1 MKRLVAAVA
10 LAGSLAAADTAA
22 AAPEHYDFDK
32 RHTSIL
38 FFINHL
44 GFSYVQGEFLDYDG
58 ELVFDPDDVANS
70 RLRVAI
76 KTASVDT
83 DVDKLDDH
91 LRNQDFFHVDKFPA
105 MTFVSTKVEKTG
117 DNTGRVTGDLT
128 ILGVTRPVTMEVRL
142 NKAGEHPVYKKWAA
156 GFSATATVKRS
167 EFGMTYGVPMIG
179 DDVRVVIETE
189 LHRR

>member
-1 MKRLVAAVA
+1 MTRLVAAFA
-10 LAGSLAAADTAA
+10 LAGALAVAHTAA
-22 AAPEHYDFDK
+22 AAPEGYDFDK

-44 GFSYVQGEFLDYDG
+44 GFSYVQGEFHDYDG
-58 ELVFDPDDVANS
+58 EVVFDPDDVANS
-70 RLRVAI
+70 RVRVAI

-117 DNTGRVTGDLT
+117 ENTGRVTGDLT
-128 ILGVTRPVTMEVRL
+128 LLGVTRPVTMEVRL

-156 GFSATATVKRS
+156 GFSATATFKRS

-179 DDVRVVIETE
+179 DEVRVVIETE